1 MCLWCFTQSILL
13 LKWHVHKHE
22 RQIKLGI
29 KDAEVQQETL
39 CLIYRILQY
48 FVSITIKELH
58 IQKAK
63 IPIAGSRGRGAM
75 LIYLLLS
82 SKVDTQLSRY
92 CSYILVKKN
101 TMVTSQ
107 KMQLLITMWLIFSQT
122 SSLFWCVYAFML
134 YKYLHFSCAHT
145 NIH

>member
-1 MCLWCFTQSILL
+1 MCLWHFTQSFLL

-39 CLIYRILQY
+39 CLIYKILQY

-58 IQKAK
+58 IWKAK
-63 IPIAGSRGRGAM
+63 MSIAGSRGRAAM
-75 LIYLLLS
+75 LIYLLLF

-92 CSYILVKKN
+92 CNYILVKKN

-107 KMQLLITMWLIFSQT
+107 MM
-122 SSLFWCVYAFML
+122 
-134 YKYLHFSCAHT
+134 
-145 NIH
+145 

>member
-1 MCLWCFTQSILL
+1 MCLLCFTQSFLL

-22 RQIKLGI
+22 RQIKLGN

-39 CLIYRILQY
+39 CLIYKILQY

-58 IQKAK
+58 IWKAK
-63 IPIAGSRGRGAM
+63 KKKMSIAESRGRGAM
-75 LIYLLLS
+75 LIYLLLF

-92 CSYILVKKN
+92 CNYILVKKN

-107 KMQLLITMWLIFSQT
+107 MM
-122 SSLFWCVYAFML
+122 
-134 YKYLHFSCAHT
+134 
-145 NIH
+145 